1 MPARDW
7 ISFWDSKHSIY
18 VNPRHHAAHY
28 RRIADDL
35 LRYVPAGGAVLDY
48 GCGEAL
54 SAGRI
59 AQVAGRLALCEA
71 APSVRAALAT
81 RFAGNDRIEVRSP
94 EEIAAAPEQ
103 SFDLIVMHSVAQ
115 YLTPAE
121 LAALLAQFRRLLKPG
136 GLLVLGDVIP
146 PQVSALT
153 DALALLR
160 FGAREGFFVAALFG
174 LARTA
179 FSSYWQLRSSLG
191 LTRYDEA
198 GVAARL
204 RDAGFLAKRAS
215 DNIGHNP
222 ARMTFLAWP
231 APALA
236 NDRGR

>member
-7 ISFWDSKHSIY
+7 ISFWDSQHSIY
-18 VNPRHHAAHY
+18 VNARHHAAHY
-28 RRIADDL
+28 RRIADDM
-35 LRYVPAGGAVLDY
+35 LRYLPPGGVVLDY

-54 SAGRI
+54 SADRI
-59 AQVAGRLALCEA
+59 AEVAGKLVLCEA
-71 APSVRAALAT
+71 APKVRTALTA
-81 RFAGNDRIEVRSP
+81 RFAGNGRIEVRSP
-94 EEIAAAPEQ
+94 DEVAAGPEHG
-103 SFDLIVMHSVAQ
+103 FDLIVMHSVAQ

-121 LAALLAQFRRLLKPG
+121 LDGLLVLFRRLLKPG
-136 GLLVLGDVIP
+136 GLLLLGDVIP

-160 FGAREGFFVAALFG
+160 FGAREGFFGAALVG

-179 FSSYWQLRSSLG
+179 LSSYWTLRSTLG

-198 GVAARL
+198 AVTAKL
-204 RDAGFLAKRAS
+204 RAAGFLAKRAA

-231 APALA
+231 APELA
-236 NDRGR
+236 GAKDR